1 MSESST
7 TPRATMREQAE
18 QVEAFMARVGLDE
31 KKNAVYT
38 TLGHVQSMSVYTV
51 GDRREA
57 LVAEMG
63 EPKRDR
69 GSSSGVAMWEAN
81 PARPFQVRAY
91 YWFKDEPCSTCGR

>member
-7 TPRATMREQAE
+7 TPRATMRDQAVQAE
-18 QVEAFMARVGLDE
+18 EFMARVGLDE
-31 KKNAVYT
+31 KKHAVYMT
-38 TLGHVQSMSVYTV
+38 IGYVWSMSVYTV

-69 GSSSGVAMWEAN
+69 SSSSGVAVWEAN
-81 PARPFQVRAY
+81 PARPFLVRAY
-91 YWFKDEPCSTCGR
+91 HWFKDEPCSTCGR